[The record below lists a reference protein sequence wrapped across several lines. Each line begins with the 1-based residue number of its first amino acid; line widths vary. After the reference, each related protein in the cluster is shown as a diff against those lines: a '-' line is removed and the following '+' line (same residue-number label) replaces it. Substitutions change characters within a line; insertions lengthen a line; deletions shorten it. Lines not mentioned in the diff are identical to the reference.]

1 MLLSNQIG
9 RLVDLYHVKLA
20 WYKREIK
27 EKKITA
33 EANSKKALSSLY
45 DRQDFI
51 KTNVAC
57 TNRVYLGP

>member
-27 EKKITA
+27 EKNITA
-33 EANSKKALSSLY
+33 EANAKKALSSSY

-51 KTNVAC
+51 ETNVAC
-57 TNRVYLGP
+57 TNRVYLGL

>member
-33 EANSKKALSSLY
+33 EANAKKALSSSY

-51 KTNVAC
+51 ETNVAC
-57 TNRVYLGP
+57 TNRVYLGL